1 MATTMVNDEDG
12 TRYPTVAEFRE
23 IVEPE
28 RLVFTWGGEDN
39 RPAVITVTFDEH
51 DGGTRLTLHLVG
63 PAEFITD
70 ESGVEKG
77 WAELLDSLELFVA
90 RRVTR

>member
-1 MATTMVNDEDG
+1 MTAPQ
-12 TRYPTVAEFRE
+12 REFTLVRE

-51 DGGTRLTLHLVG
+51 NGGTRLTY
-63 PAEFITD
+63 PAPGRTC
-70 ESGVEKG
+70 
-77 WAELLDSLELFVA
+77 
-90 RRVTR
+90 RVHHR

>member
-1 MATTMVNDEDG
+1 MDDGQRRDG

-28 RLVFTWGGEDN
+28 RLVFTWGDGDN
-39 RPAVITVTFDEH
+39 RTAVITVTFDEH
-51 DGGTRLTLHLVG
+51 GAGTRLTLHLVG

-77 WAELLDSLELFVA
+77 WSELLDSLERFLS